1 MLDIMV
7 VSQGVVEV
15 RPAVGAEKAV
25 EICGGV
31 ANVLQLVNVDLETAL
46 KTEVSMKGGSQSE
59 HNANKESIAAESDL
73 RRAVSQT
80 DGAVQFKLAHYHV
93 LKGALHAAKKL
104 LDGIQLLP
112 RGGGI
117 PEPVLSAFR

>member
-1 MLDIMV
+1 MV
-7 VSQGVVEV
+7 VLHGVVEV

-25 EICGGV
+25 DMCGGV
-31 ANVLQLVNVDLETAL
+31 ANILQLVNVDLQIAL
-46 KTEVSMKGGSQSE
+46 KTDVLMNEMTRSE
-59 HNANKESIAAESDL
+59 HSTDEPLSIEAEL
-73 RRAVSQT
+73 RRAVSQS
-80 DGAVQFKLAHYHV
+80 DGAVQFKLSDYHI

-104 LDGIQLLP
+104 LNGIQLLP